1 MKSQKQQHHPFIGEY
16 KKLPHTSESDE
27 EVDEFETVALAK
39 RLGITK
45 DEMLDMSFVSLVNI
59 LISNIDTESEKKA
72 TEDDVRR
79 MFG

>member
-1 MKSQKQQHHPFIGEY
+1 MQHLPFLGEY
-16 KKLPHTSESDE
+16 KQLPHAKESEE
-27 EVDEFETVALAK
+27 EVDEFETYALAK
-39 RLGITK
+39 RLGISK

-59 LISNIDTESEKKA
+59 LISSIDTESEKKA